1 MFLNVEPPK
10 KEQMWLNQISLFR
23 IHIQPQSVC
32 CYFMLLTVVE
42 KLIIISF
49 SAMAMEQEP

>member
-1 MFLNVEPPK
+1 MKQNSKYITQILLKTSIILNTFFF
-10 KEQMWLNQISLFR
+10 I
-23 IHIQPQSVC
+23 
-32 CYFMLLTVVE
+32 E